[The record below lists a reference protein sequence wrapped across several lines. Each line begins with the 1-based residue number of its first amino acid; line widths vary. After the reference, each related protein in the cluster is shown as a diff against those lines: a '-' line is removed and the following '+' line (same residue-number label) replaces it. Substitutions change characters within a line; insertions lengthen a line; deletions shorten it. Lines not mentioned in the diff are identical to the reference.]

1 MRDPR
6 KLSNQAEAEIDE
18 LRRIGVKV
26 TDADVVLINAL
37 CWEIESPQNRQTLS
51 RGKPVQV
58 GDAWLWPRTIA
69 ACAWFEDVGCN
80 ISDGTAA
87 LAYCM
92 AHGREDIETAQ
103 ESDVL
108 KWFRQLKCTKDE
120 LVSACAFI
128 LSQEDSD
135 ELPRDKDADS
145 ATLGQLVVVMHSVHG
160 GDIAMWERYVSLP
173 YVLDMLE
180 TANAQALAGNKDA
193 PNPIKQK
200 ANLALAFALD
210 NITKR
215 DTETKA
221 NG

>member
-6 KLSNQAEAEIDE
+6 KLSNQAEAELDE

-26 TDADVVLINAL
+26 TDADVVLVNAL

-58 GDAWLWPRTIA
+58 GGAWLWPRTIA
-69 ACAWFEDVGCN
+69 ACAWFEDAGSS

-103 ESDVL
+103 EADVL
-108 KWFRQLKCTKDE
+108 KWFRALKCTKDE
-120 LVSACAFI
+120 LVTACAFV
-128 LSQEDSD
+128 LSQEESD
-135 ELPRDKDADS
+135 ELPRDKDADDS
-145 ATLGQLVVVMHSVHG
+145 TLGQLVLIMHSVHG
-160 GDIAMWERYVSLP
+160 GDVAMLERYVSLP

-180 TANAQALAGNKDA
+180 TANAQAQAGDKNA
-193 PNPIKQK
+193 PNLIKQK

-210 NITKR
+210 NIMKR